1 MISRDS
7 LTRVFERMSPESQE
21 AAKAA
26 AQARRIS
33 VEDVV
38 LEACLNDV
46 QGQLY
51 ALRRRVPALRVV
63 EGGRA

>member
-7 LTRVFERMSPESQE
+7 LTRVFARMSPESQE
-21 AAKAA
+21 AAQAEAA
-26 AQARRIS
+26 ARRMS

-51 ALRRRVPALRVV
+51 ALRRRVPELMVM

>member
-7 LTRVFERMSPESQE
+7 LTRVFERMSPESQKAAQSE
-21 AAKAA
+21 AA
-26 AQARRIS
+26 ARRMS

-51 ALRRRVPALRVV
+51 ALRRRVPELMVM